1 MEICKNMRLC
11 RLMRRLWQ
19 KDELTFLHS
28 YRVTKILMSFVN
40 YSRIEIEK
48 RNNLELGSLLHDIGK
63 IKVRAAILRKK
74 GKLLEHEYE
83 EMKRHPQLGAA
94 ILEKYPLPEAATKMA
109 LSHHERWDGNGYP
122 YGLKGKEIPLEA
134 RMLALADSAGGHDRN
149 SPVPFFVKL
158 GGSIR
163 RNCERKRNTI

>member
-1 MEICKNMRLC
+1 M
-11 RLMRRLWQ
+11 
-19 KDELTFLHS
+19 
-28 YRVTKILMSFVN
+28 
-40 YSRIEIEK
+40 
-48 RNNLELGSLLHDIGK
+48 
-63 IKVRAAILRKK
+63 RKK